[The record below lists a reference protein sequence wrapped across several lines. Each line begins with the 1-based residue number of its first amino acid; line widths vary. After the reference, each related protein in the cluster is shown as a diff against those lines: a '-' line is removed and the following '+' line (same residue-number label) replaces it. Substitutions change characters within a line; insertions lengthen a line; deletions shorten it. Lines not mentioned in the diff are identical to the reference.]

1 MNEIGHGDIIKYSYL
16 WAREYDGGEET
27 GRKTR
32 PACVMVTV
40 MGPDR
45 RKNTLIFAITSQPP
59 RSDTLSIEVPTT
71 EARRGKLRQPA
82 WVIVSEFNLDD
93 PTTSFA
99 LDDIKPIGQFSRK
112 FMSIVAAAA
121 AAAIR
126 AGRSRSVPRK

>member
-1 MNEIGHGDIIKYSYL
+1 MTEIGHGAIIKYSYL

-32 PACVMVTV
+32 PTCVMVTF

-45 RKNTLIFAITSQPP
+45 RKNTLLFAITSQPP
-59 RSDTLSIEVPTT
+59 RADRLSVEVPAT

-99 LDDIKPIGQFSRK
+99 LDDIEPIGQFSRK
-112 FMSIVAAAA
+112 FMSVVAAAA
-121 AAAIR
+121 ADAIR